1 MIGRIPILDVEPVVE
16 CGRRLA
22 KAVVGETFQ
31 VSATVI
37 REGHGGL
44 GAGVLLRDPE
54 GRVGPLVRMRELGPG
69 TDRYGGDVTVT
80 GEGTWHFR
88 VESWS
93 DPIAAWQHDAGI
105 KVPRG
110 QDVELMLTEGA
121 LLFERA
127 ARSIRQP
134 PGATRPAAARTA
146 LNALARR
153 L

>member
-1 MIGRIPILDVEPVVE
+1 MAYSEPARCSEIPTA
-16 CGRRLA
+16 G
-22 KAVVGETFQ
+22 
-31 VSATVI
+31 SA
-37 REGHGGL
+37 RWSGC
-44 GAGVLLRDPE
+44 ASSRPE
-54 GRVGPLVRMRELGPG
+54 R
-69 TDRYGGDVTVT
+69 DRYGGDVTVT

-105 KVPRG
+105 KIPRG

-153 L
+153 LRDRSMPPWDRLAAAAAPPIAARARPSTRCATW